1 MGQKGFWD
9 FEKCQ
14 QELLSK
20 NQTLKHLNEIIPWEL
35 FRDELESL
43 HKKNRKSNAGRKPID
58 VILMFKLLIL
68 QQLYTLFPV

>member
-9 FEKCQ
+9 FEKRQ

-43 HKKNRKSNAGRKPID
+43 HKKTAKVMQVVNPS
-58 VILMFKLLIL
+58 MSF
-68 QQLYTLFPV
+68 